1 MSKLSK
7 LIKDPDLFFYDLFK
21 KRIEKRNRNLILED
35 LNGVIP
41 AFHIADW
48 KRNLISDFFGNGK
61 KISFLPFKNIS
72 RDLIEKIIANENVEL
87 LVWGMNLP
95 PELEGVKNKKIF
107 IEDGFI
113 RSVGLGSDH
122 TLPFSLNVDSR
133 SLYFDSRRETDLELM
148 IKNFN
153 PQQEPELIERAKLNI
168 EKIIKYG
175 ISKYNNSQNVD
186 ISKIYGEKNRKRILV
201 VGQVED
207 DASIIYGSEKRFNN
221 NDLVVTARL
230 ENPEAEI
237 IYKPHPDVLFG
248 KRKELSNPKDVENI
262 CKIVTGSIPISQ
274 MLETVD
280 HVYTITSQVGFEA
293 LLRGIKVTTLGA
305 PFYSGWG
312 LTDDR
317 QIVERRNVKRTILDL
332 FAVCYIKY
340 PMYINPYTKKRIE
353 IEDAINCIIA
363 MK

>member
-1 MSKLSK
+1 M
-7 LIKDPDLFFYDLFK
+7 
-21 KRIEKRNRNLILED
+21 
-35 LNGVIP
+35 
-41 AFHIADW
+41 
-48 KRNLISDFFGNGK
+48 
-61 KISFLPFKNIS
+61 
-72 RDLIEKIIANENVEL
+72 
-87 LVWGMNLP
+87 
-95 PELEGVKNKKIF
+95 
-107 IEDGFI
+107 
-113 RSVGLGSDH
+113 
-122 TLPFSLNVDSR
+122 
-133 SLYFDSRRETDLELM
+133 ELM

-353 IEDAINCIIA
+353 IEDATRQAITEIAPNLVHVSKERIQVELTKLLLSDRPEA
-363 MK
+363 MKLVYETGISPMFLKHFTKWEKCLQICRLLFLQKKALRWALFLRKGTPEQSVRILRI